1 MSNEEHY
8 FENLL
13 FAYKRG
19 GIEQYERCKETD
31 SNIQY
36 LSQDT
41 KRAIENCASYLI
53 DCCGWEKETLNDF
66 LEGNFEC
73 GHSCGCC

>member
-19 GIEQYERCKETD
+19 GIEYYERCKETD
-31 SNIQY
+31 SNMQY

-41 KRAIENCASYLI
+41 KRAIEICASYVI
-53 DCCGWEKETLNDF
+53 DCCGWKPEDL
-66 LEGNFEC
+66 GNFLA
-73 GHSCGCC
+73 GDWRSINTSFQ

>member
-1 MSNEEHY
+1 MSPEEHY

-31 SNIQY
+31 SNTQY

-41 KRAIENCASYLI
+41 KRAIETCASYVI
-53 DCCGWEKETLNDF
+53 DCCGWKPEDLEDF
-66 LEGNFEC
+66 LAGDWRSINPSE
-73 GHSCGCC
+73 